1 MPKTTT
7 NYAFKKPLY
16 SENADVAVLNENL
29 DVLDEILTPTIS
41 ANTNP
46 PSVAKGKVADILG
59 WLANRVK
66 AITGKSN
73 WNTDPSV
80 TLEDCKNHMQ
90 SGSHTNATVAA
101 AGFMSASD
109 KQKLDYAT
117 NESTAGRLMI
127 RDSSG
132 RAKVQTPS
140 DPNDIANKSYV
151 DNNFVSKSNATTMSA
166 ILTAQSNTSYT
177 TKQVRNIVIWTSGDT
192 PPSTSNGDIVIRVFY
207 I

>member
-7 NYAFKKPLY
+7 NYSFKKPLY

-46 PSVAKGKVADILG
+46 PSGSKGKVADILG

-73 WNTDPSV
+73 WNADPSV

-90 SGSHTNATVAA
+90 SGSHTNATVVA

-117 NESTAGRLMI
+117 NESTAGRLI
-127 RDSSG
+127 TRDSSG

-140 DPNDIANKSYV
+140 DSNDIANKSYV
-151 DNNFVSKSNATTMSA
+151 DNNFVSKGTATTMSA

-177 TKQVRNIVIWTSGDT
+177 TKQVRNIAIWTSGDT
-192 PPSTSNGDIVIRVFY
+192 PPSTSNGDILVRVF
-207 I
+207 